1 MKGEYMAKEFY
12 DVKYIAKCYAHTDRY
27 ANGAVGRCETNNIP
41 FSLKRMM
48 MPKGAYLIELFEK
61 VKEILVNELRID
73 EAKITREATLANDLG
88 VNSLELAEL
97 VLVVEEQ
104 LNVEINEDDL
114 HKFITVGDV
123 ADYLEALKK

>member
-1 MKGEYMAKEFY
+1 MTM
-12 DVKYIAKCYAHTDRY
+12 
-27 ANGAVGRCETNNIP
+27 
-41 FSLKRMM
+41 
-48 MPKGAYLIELFEK
+48 FEK
-61 VKEILVNELRID
+61 VKEILVNELQID
-73 EAKITREATLANDLG
+73 ESKITPEATLANDLG

-104 LNVEINEDDL
+104 LDVEINEDDL